1 MMTFFESKQIM
12 LKPLS
17 LMSIIFLTSCS
28 LTVPSLRLPFLH
40 KEEALVLEKT
50 KAIVEDTKR
59 AMPKS
64 DEEWEATLFQKTDE
78 DSRVQTNFDKE
89 TVATEEDK
97 KRKLNPAAQSL
108 SRIASQAFNQGHWD
122 LAQST
127 LERAIKIEPSNGAL
141 WRQLSYTHMRE
152 GNYEQALAHAQRSLL
167 LSNDSE
173 RQMSAGLLDKIL
185 KRIADN

>member
-1 MMTFFESKQIM
+1 MNFFDVKQNT

-28 LTVPSLRLPFLH
+28 LVGPSLRLPFLE
-40 KEEALVLEKT
+40 KEEALVSEKT
-50 KAIVEDTKR
+50 EETVEDTKR
-59 AMPKS
+59 IMPKS
-64 DEEWEATLFQKTDE
+64 DEEWEAALFQKAEKGSRAQTTFGEETEASGEDE
-78 DSRVQTNFDKE
+78 
-89 TVATEEDK
+89 
-97 KRKLNPAAQSL
+97 KRKLNPAIQSL
-108 SRIASQAFNQGHWD
+108 SRIASQAFNQGNWD
-122 LAQST
+122 LSQST
-127 LERAIKIEPSNGAL
+127 LERAIKIEPSNGVL
-141 WRQLSYTHMRE
+141 WRQLSYTHMRA